1 MTIIVKHRQSPCEL
15 VLLSVVSLA
24 LVILSGCETSRYP
37 SAKNPD
43 TTVSF
48 IKVAHTNNGYFLQR
62 GTNLLYSLGVCVVIP
77 EETWPD
83 RPELAKRKALGYYD
97 GFSRFGSDTQA
108 WARATAARLES
119 WGFNTAGAWCS
130 EELYQ
135 QPIYHTRVVWF
146 SEPSRKNEDRL
157 IDVFTSDYEKAVEQ
171 IATEEVAPHKNDPW
185 LIGWFLN
192 NELPWYGTHG
202 WPEDPNHSLFDRYLA
217 LPADAPG
224 RRVLF
229 GFLHERYAG
238 IDRLKADWETPAT
251 TWEELEKQPQLSP
264 KNRAAKRLKYKWAGR
279 VADRYF
285 SMCVASIRHHD
296 TNHLILGCRFAVK
309 PPRAV
314 MEALAKYT
322 DVVSINMYSK
332 SGKIDFGY
340 LRDTYAL
347 TKKPVLITEFS
358 WRATENRSGD
368 KNTEGAE
375 VTVDTQAD
383 RAERYR
389 AFVSAVARE
398 PYIMGTHWFQYM
410 DQPPGGRW
418 IDGEDSDY
426 GIVDI
431 HDQPY
436 EKLVDAM
443 TQTHKLLPSILARR
457 ADNLPVSFDEEAWG
471 EFLTARV
478 PPGPMAAPVQLDPGQ
493 DSLTPDQLVVHQ
505 DDAQGNKGSW
515 EQTKDAWVLT
525 YKTASGWGL
534 HGDLPLEQL
543 NLRGAQDVEID
554 LEAPAGLH
562 IQVFLQETGD
572 GPPGHQVY
580 EGLRGADGE
589 SYELPQFT
597 ATGVRQVVHLHLADA
612 ERRIYWGNQ
621 GGNMILDTQGLR
633 AISFLIRSGQ
643 GKGQL
648 RIYRVGFVGT
658 GRN

>member
-1 MTIIVKHRQSPCEL
+1 MIAVAKRRKSHFQL
-15 VLLSVVSLA
+15 VLLSVASLA
-24 LVILSGCETSRYP
+24 LLIVSGCQTGPAPRVASSGAAVP
-37 SAKNPD
+37 
-43 TTVSF
+43 F
-48 IKVAHTNNGYFLQR
+48 IKVAHTNNGYFFQR

-83 RPELAKRKALGYYD
+83 RPEFAERKALGSYD
-97 GFSRFGSDTQA
+97 GFSRFGSDSQA

-119 WGFNTAGAWCS
+119 WGFNTAAAWCS

-135 QPIYHTRVVWF
+135 QPIYHARVVLF
-146 SEPSRKNEDRL
+146 SHPSRNEDRL
-157 IDVFTSDYEKAVEQ
+157 IDVFTTDYEKAIEQ
-171 IATEEVAPHKNDPW
+171 VAIQEVAPHKDDPW

-217 LPADAPG
+217 LPAGAPG
-224 RRVLF
+224 RLELF
-229 GFLHERYAG
+229 RFLHEHYA
-238 IDRLKADWETPAT
+238 DFVALRAEWDTPAT
-251 TWEELEKQPQLSP
+251 TWEELEKRTAMAP
-264 KNRAAKRLKYKWAGR
+264 KNRAAKRLKYEWAGR

-285 SMCVASIRHHD
+285 SMCVASVRRHD

-322 DVVSINMYSK
+322 DVVSVNMYSK
-332 SGKIDFGY
+332 SGKVDLGY

-358 WRATENRSGD
+358 WRATENHSGD

-375 VTVDTQAD
+375 VTVNTQAD
-383 RAERYR
+383 RADRYR
-389 AFVSAVARE
+389 AFVSTVAKE
-398 PYIMGTHWFQYM
+398 PYIMGTHWFQYL

-418 IDGEDSDY
+418 IDGEDSNY

-436 EKLVDAM
+436 EELVGAM
-443 TQTHKLLPSILARR
+443 TETHQRLPSILARR

-478 PPGPMAAPVQLDPGQ
+478 PPGPMAAPMQLEPGQ
-493 DSLTPDQLVVHQ
+493 DSLTSDQLVVHQ
-505 DDAQGNKGSW
+505 DDAQGNRGSW
-515 EQTKDAWVLT
+515 EQTKEAWVLT
-525 YKTASGWGL
+525 YETASGWGL

-543 NLRGAQDVEID
+543 NLRGAQDLEIEF
-554 LEAPAGLH
+554 EAPAGVQV
-562 IQVFLQETGD
+562 QVFLQETGD

-580 EGLRGADGE
+580 EGKRGADGE

-597 ATGVRQVVHLHLADA
+597 ATGTRQIVRLRLADA

-648 RIYRVGFVGT
+648 RIYRVGFIGA
-658 GRN
+658 GRD

>member
-1 MTIIVKHRQSPCEL
+1 MPIVAKRRKSHLKFVPL
-15 VLLSVVSLA
+15 FVASVV
-24 LVILSGCETSRYP
+24 LSGCQTSRSP
-37 SAKNPD
+37 STARPEPPA
-43 TTVSF
+43 SF
-48 IKVAHTNNGYFLQR
+48 IKVARTSNGYFFQR
-62 GTNLLYSLGVCVVIP
+62 GTNLFYSLGVCVVLP

-83 RPELAKRKALGYYD
+83 RPEFAKRKAQGYYD
-97 GFSRFGSDTQA
+97 GFSQFKSDTQA

-119 WGFNTAGAWCS
+119 WGFNTAGAWSS

-135 QPIYHTRVVWF
+135 QPIYSTRVIWF
-146 SEPSRKNEDRL
+146 SQPGPDTDRL
-157 IDVFTSDYEKAVEQ
+157 IDVFTPDYEKAIEQTAVEQ
-171 IATEEVAPHKNDPW
+171 VAPHKNDPW

-202 WPEDPNHSLFDRYLA
+202 WPEDPNHSLFDRYFT
-217 LPADAPG
+217 LPASAPG
-224 RRVLF
+224 RQELIH
-229 GFLHERYAG
+229 FLRQHYTNIAA
-238 IDRLKADWETPAT
+238 LKTEWDTAASS
-251 TWEELEKQPQLSP
+251 WEELEKLTVLPP
-264 KNRAAKRLKYKWAGR
+264 KSRAAKRLKYDWAGY

-285 SMCVASIRHHD
+285 SMCVTSLRRHD
-296 TNHLILGCRFAVK
+296 PNHLILGCRFAVK

-314 MEALAKYT
+314 MEALTKYT

-332 SGKIDFGY
+332 SGKIDLGY

-368 KNTEGAE
+368 QNTEGAE
-375 VTVDTQAD
+375 VTVNTQAE

-389 AFVSAVARE
+389 AFVSAIANE
-398 PYIMGTHWFQYM
+398 PYIMGSHWFQYL

-436 EKLVDAM
+436 EKLVKAM
-443 TQTHKLLPSILARR
+443 METHQRIPSILAKRS
-457 ADNLPVSFDEEAWG
+457 DTLPVSFDEEAWG

-478 PPGPMAAPVQLDPGQ
+478 SPGQLAAPVQMEPGHS
-493 DSLTPDQLVVHQ
+493 DFPPAQLVVHQ
-505 DDAQGNKGSW
+505 DDAQGNKASW
-515 EQTKDAWVLT
+515 EQTKDAWILT
-525 YKTASGWGL
+525 YETANGWGL

-543 NLRGAQDVEID
+543 NAQGAQTLEIEF
-554 LEAPAGLH
+554 EAPAGLQ
-562 IQVFLQETGD
+562 IQVLLQETGD

-580 EGLRGADGE
+580 EGKRGADGE

-597 ATGVRQVVHLHLADA
+597 ATGSRQLVRLRLTDA

-621 GGNMILDTQGLR
+621 GGNMILDTQALR
-633 AISFLIRSGQ
+633 AISFLLRGGQ

-648 RIYRVGFVGT
+648 RIYRVGFVGPKQ
-658 GRN
+658 N